1 MDYVSVF
8 AGFVSGVLLALAGAW
23 INISLSKRSQDK
35 SALKAAEY
43 EMYLKLNDLYN
54 WYFWYS
60 TNELHKRDTP
70 QDITDACH
78 KIAVELAKLLH
89 ENEETEFAQEL
100 MKILYDESYETYDQ
114 RWKHMSALS
123 EKMGSKVVPVHRQRL
138 GQISETNIH
147 LMAQEK
153 FVAKAPASSRFKMGV

>member
-1 MDYVSVF
+1 MDYVSIF

-35 SALKAAEY
+35 SVLKAAEY

-54 WYFWYS
+54 WYFWYA
-60 TNELHKRDTP
+60 TNELHKKDTP
-70 QDITDACH
+70 QDITNECY
-78 KIAVELAKLLH
+78 KIATGLAKLLH

-100 MKILYDESYETYDQ
+100 MQILYDESYETYNK
-114 RWKHMSALS
+114 RWKHMSVLS
-123 EKMGSKVVPVHRQRL
+123 EKMGNKVVPVHRKRL
-138 GQISETNIH
+138 NQINESNIL

-153 FVAKAPASSRFKMGV
+153 FVAKAPASNRFRKRV